1 VQLSS
6 YQIAGFE
13 TAVAPTATLHADMVR
28 RSDAPKVMRFGGR
41 AHLHQTD
48 IRKFPLASQHK
59 SRRLAQIRATLMSPS
74 VKLFITTSSSTF
86 VFILGFL
93 S

>member
-1 VQLSS
+1 MQLSN

-13 TAVAPTATLHADMVR
+13 AAAGAPATLHADMIR
-28 RSDAPKVMRFGGR
+28 RTGAPKVMRFGGR
-41 AHLHQTD
+41 AHLRQTD
-48 IRKFPLASQHK
+48 IRKFPLAAPHK
-59 SRRLAQIRATLMSPS
+59 SRTLAQIRAALMSPS
-74 VKLFITTSSSTF
+74 VKLFMTTSSSTF